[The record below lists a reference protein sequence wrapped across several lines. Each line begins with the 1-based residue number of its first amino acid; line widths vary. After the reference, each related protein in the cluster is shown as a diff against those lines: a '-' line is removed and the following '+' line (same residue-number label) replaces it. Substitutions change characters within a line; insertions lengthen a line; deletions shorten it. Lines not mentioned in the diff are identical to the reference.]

1 MTTWRERAKQE
12 IKDIT
17 SLREVCNTCGNQ
29 KHAGRDD
36 CWYCCARAAQDDR

>member
-1 MTTWRERAKQE
+1 MRCLREARQQLRDMVYERER
-12 IKDIT
+12 
-17 SLREVCNTCGNQ
+17 CGTCGNQ